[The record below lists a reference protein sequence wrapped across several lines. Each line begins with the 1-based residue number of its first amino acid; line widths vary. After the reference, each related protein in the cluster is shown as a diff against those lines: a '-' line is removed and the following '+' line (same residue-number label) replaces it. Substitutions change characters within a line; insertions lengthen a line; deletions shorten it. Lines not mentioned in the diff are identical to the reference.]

1 MPFIVFFFISLLT
14 IYIPLPTLLM
24 YFHRLSEKHD
34 TIVTID
40 KHILVILVLLDYYIS
55 YYFLK
60 NCKIK
65 KRYYFYL
72 IGLNLIEWGIHLSL
86 YLKFNDTA
94 LTIVLIFQTIL
105 LICMF
110 TFPLSGKFR
119 NYIFNQN

>member
-72 IGLNLIEWGIHLSL
+72 IGLNWI
-86 YLKFNDTA
+86 KFD
-94 LTIVLIFQTIL
+94 
-105 LICMF
+105 
-110 TFPLSGKFR
+110 
-119 NYIFNQN
+119 